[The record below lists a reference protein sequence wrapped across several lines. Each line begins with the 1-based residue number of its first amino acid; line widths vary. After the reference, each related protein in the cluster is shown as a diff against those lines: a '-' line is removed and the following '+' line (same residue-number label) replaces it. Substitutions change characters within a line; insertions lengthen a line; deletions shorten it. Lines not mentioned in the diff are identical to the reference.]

1 MDTGSPTRAPPP
13 SPPPGPA
20 PLPVGAAG
28 GAPRRRSWRA
38 VGLGVIALG
47 LFVGVGLG
55 VRYRYSWLGL
65 LESVAHR
72 VAGIG
77 DLSWKDAEGQWHP
90 VSTVDSHRRQWGPT
104 DAFLAPSFTEIAPG
118 LELGELRVARSP
130 NPLEVALVLVRVDP
144 ARARFRV
151 VSDPTWTERPVSEW
165 ARKEKLAVAV
175 NASFFA
181 EDGPIGLVVAEGRLR
196 HRPASKRAAHFLVDG
211 PGRRP
216 RIVNSRGADLAG
228 VAEGFQGF
236 PAVMTGGRTFS
247 YMRTGG
253 RGFPVL
259 EVDRRAA
266 ACVDREDHVLLLV
279 TDTLTN
285 GLTFDEL
292 ATVLGGLGCVDAMG
306 FDGGGSAAL
315 SVTVSGHRRDVTGT
329 NPVPV
334 VLGVEPLRS
343 VPRPPRAPRE
353 P

>member
-1 MDTGSPTRAPPP
+1 MDTGSSTRAP
-13 SPPPGPA
+13 SPPPPPEGAPAVPGPSGPA
-20 PLPVGAAG
+20 
-28 GAPRRRSWRA
+28 APRRSRWRALVLGVVA
-38 VGLGVIALG
+38 VGLL
-47 LFVGVGLG
+47 VGAGLG
-55 VRYRYSWLGL
+55 VRYRYTWLGV

-77 DLSWKDAEGQWHP
+77 DLSWRDAEGQWHA
-90 VSTVDSHRRQWGPT
+90 VSTADTHRRQWGPT
-104 DAFLAPSFTEIAPG
+104 DAFLTPRFEEIAEG
-118 LELGELRVARSP
+118 LELAELRVARSP
-130 NPLEVALVLVRVDP
+130 NPLEVALVLVRIDP
-144 ARARFRV
+144 ARALFRV
-151 VSDPTWTERPVSEW
+151 VSDAAWTERPVAEW

-175 NASFFA
+175 NASFFS
-181 EDGPIGLVVAEGRLR
+181 EDGPIGLVVSQGRLQ

-266 ACVDREDHVLLLV
+266 ACVDRGGHVILLV

-292 ATVLGGLGCVDAMG
+292 ATVLGGLGCIDAMG

-315 SVTVSGHRRDVTGT
+315 SVTVSGHRREVSGT

-334 VLGVEPLRS
+334 VLGVELRS
-343 VPRPPRAPRE
+343 RR
-353 P
+353 

>member
-1 MDTGSPTRAPPP
+1 MDTGSSTRVPPP
-13 SPPPGPA
+13 PLPGGASPGVPAGPA
-20 PLPVGAAG
+20 PGGPPPPKPRSRWRRLVLGVVLAGLVVGA
-28 GAPRRRSWRA
+28 
-38 VGLGVIALG
+38 GLGLR
-47 LFVGVGLG
+47 F
-55 VRYRYSWLGL
+55 RYTWLGL

-77 DLSWKDAEGQWHP
+77 DLSWRDAEGAWHE
-90 VSTVDSHRRQWGPT
+90 VGEGDAHRRQWGAT
-104 DAFLAPSFTEIAPG
+104 DGFLAPAFEPVAAG
-118 LELGELRVARSP
+118 VELAELRVARSP
-130 NPLEVALVLVRVDP
+130 NPLEVALVLVRIDP
-144 ARARFRV
+144 AAVRFRV
-151 VSDPTWTERPVSEW
+151 VADAAWTERPVAEW
-165 ARKEKLAVAV
+165 ARREKLAVAV
-175 NASFFA
+175 NASFFS
-181 EDGPIGLVVAEGRLR
+181 EEGPIGLVVAGGRLQ

-266 ACVDREDHVLLLV
+266 ACVDREDKVVLLV

-315 SVTVSGHRRDVTGT
+315 SVTVPGHRREVTGT

-334 VLGVEPLRS
+334 VLGVELRS
-343 VPRPPRAPRE
+343 RR
-353 P
+353 